1 MRKPAFFKSTTF
13 WLGAILLLAL
23 TVRLAYLILVV
34 GPNSFPTNIDS
45 VQHHL
50 IAQSV
55 VEGNG
60 YSMYGHPTAY
70 RAPFLTYF
78 MVISYEIFGQKFTP
92 VRLGMILLSLVLI
105 WAIFYLAKQ
114 IFTEKVG
121 LWAALMAAVYPHLI
135 FYNARIFTETP
146 FALFILLAT
155 IFFIRFVR
163 KPKTS
168 SLVLTALFS
177 ALAILTR
184 PVGFVLLGF
193 FVIYLLFRQ
202 PVRHRISRISVLI
215 VLVILFISPWI
226 IRNYRV
232 FHRFVPVTTQG
243 ALVLWV
249 GNNHYVAHHPYLKG
263 MSCLYQHLPGARKLI
278 TPNEI
283 DRAHYSARFFVEFL
297 REYPQDIP
305 LLLWNKT
312 VRFWEMSFL
321 TGSSRRWMY
330 EYSYLVI
337 LILAIAGIILTFK
350 TKHPDTIF
358 LWMILLTN
366 FIPALI
372 FWAGAR
378 IRLPAEPVLII
389 LGATIIERFSSRI
402 WQKIS
407 S

>member
-34 GPNSFPTNIDS
+34 GPDSFPTNIDS
-45 VQHHL
+45 IQHHF

-78 MVISYEIFGQKFTP
+78 MFISYEIFGLKFTP

-114 IFTEKVG
+114 IFNEKVG
-121 LWAALMAAVYPHLI
+121 LWAALMATVYPHLI
-135 FYNARIFTETP
+135 FYNSRIFTETP

-163 KPKTS
+163 KPQTS
-168 SLVLTALFS
+168 SLVLTALFT

-215 VLVILFISPWI
+215 VLIILFISPWI
-226 IRNYRV
+226 IRNYQV

-321 TGSSRRWMY
+321 TGSPRRWMY

-378 IRLPAEPVLII
+378 IRLPAEPALVIF
-389 LGATIIERFSSRI
+389 GATIIERFSSRI